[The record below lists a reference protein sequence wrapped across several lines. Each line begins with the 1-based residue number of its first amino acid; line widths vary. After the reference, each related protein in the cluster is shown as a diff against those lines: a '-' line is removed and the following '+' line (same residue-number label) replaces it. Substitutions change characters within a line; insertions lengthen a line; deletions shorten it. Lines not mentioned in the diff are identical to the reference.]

1 MKYITPLLVLGMMY
15 CSPFTPAPGN
25 VELLNSEYVVFQMEE
40 WYGYM
45 EYYVCTYGE
54 VSVTGT
60 VQNTGQGVANRVMLT
75 VGLYAD
81 QDCTQLVY
89 EGQSPICDRIEAGVI
104 HQFELKHKYEF
115 THEGGSKGVKLSV
128 SNN

>member
-1 MKYITPLLVLGMMY
+1 MKLLTPLLLLLMMIY
-15 CSPFTPAPGN
+15 PAPAQGEDAIYN
-25 VELLNSEYVVFQMEE
+25 TLMTNYK
-40 WYGYM
+40 
-45 EYYVCTYGE
+45 EYYIRTYGE

-89 EGQSPICDRIEAGVI
+89 EGQSPICDRMEAGAI